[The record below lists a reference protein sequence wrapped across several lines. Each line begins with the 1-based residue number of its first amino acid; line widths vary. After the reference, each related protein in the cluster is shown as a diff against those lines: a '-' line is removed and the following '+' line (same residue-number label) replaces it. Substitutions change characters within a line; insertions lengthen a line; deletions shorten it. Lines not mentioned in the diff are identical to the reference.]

1 MHACIY
7 MCMFRPSQ
15 DSSVLL
21 GLANREQL
29 ISPECSKHQVLYIF
43 SVFSEINLN
52 VNLNNFVVSR
62 NE

>member
-1 MHACIY
+1 
-7 MCMFRPSQ
+7 MFRPSQ